1 MDYPGGVMTFGDT
14 PFTMVAY
21 YAYPGSYALAIG
33 VEDLD
38 GNVTWEFAEV
48 TVTE

>member
-1 MDYPGGVMTFGDT
+1 MTFGDT

-21 YAYPGSYALAIG
+21 YVFSGDYTLAIG

-38 GNVTWEFAEV
+38 GNITWEFTEIV
-48 TVTE
+48 VTE

>member
-1 MDYPGGVMTFGDT
+1 MTFGDT
-14 PFTMVAY
+14 PFTMVPY
-21 YAYPGSYALAIG
+21 YAYSGDYVLGIG

-38 GNVTWEFAEV
+38 GNVIWEYAEV

>member
-1 MDYPGGVMTFGDT
+1 
-14 PFTMVAY
+14 MVPY
-21 YAYPGSYALAIG
+21 YAFSGKYALAIG

-38 GNVTWEFAEV
+38 GNTTWEFTEV